1 MRYLAR
7 VMPDLVIGSRRSSP
21 GRALRAT
28 GMLVGLVI
36 TAFVVA
42 WFIYQRSVAYDVPDG
57 EPTAAPVV
65 VEQPAGAPPRLQWA
79 DASLAYLGELA
90 VLRARG
96 EPFVIGA
103 AQGRLLA
110 ARLPAMARAF
120 QPSLDEIAGR
130 GGWLSGMRLDW
141 RLRFV
146 DDGVPEPHRRALA
159 GLVRGARASG
169 VSLSYRDALR
179 DAAALDIGLPAP
191 WTAEAQTRNLTRSLT
206 LVAPQ
211 PGAAGDRLWVG
222 RAFAMPGFG
231 DGGEGASAPV
241 VSIVHPTDRQAWIGV
256 GWPGLTGVVTGM
268 NAAGLVITVHPAR
281 TREVRAT
288 RGAEPIALLARDVLE
303 QATDLDAA
311 IRLIEATPTLGAA
324 AYVIVDG
331 ARGHWA
337 IVDRGP
343 VRVGV
348 RRDPPG
354 HAVGDLLGSQAFA
367 DDPENDRQA
376 RTSATVAR
384 VARAEALIKT
394 PPADAAAVAAV
405 LRDRRSLAD
414 EGLPAGH
421 RAAIDDVAAAHVV
434 VFDPGTLQAW
444 VADGVGAGARMRG
457 FDLRHELRGE
467 GDRPIPPADLAPDPT
482 ADPGP
487 GLAVR
492 KARAELRTA
501 RQAWLRRDRARADE
515 HVARA
520 LALAPSLPEAL
531 LFAGT
536 VADGRGDRA
545 TAHKL
550 WQRWLELGPDDP
562 GIEAMV
568 RTALAP

>member
-1 MRYLAR
+1 MS
-7 VMPDLVIGSRRSSP
+7 DLVIGRRRASP
-21 GRALRAT
+21 GRALRA
-28 GMLVGLVI
+28 GGLLVGLVI

-57 EPTAAPVV
+57 EPTVAPVV
-65 VEQPAGAPPRLQWA
+65 LEQPSGAPPRLRWA
-79 DASLAYLGELA
+79 DASLAYVGELA

-96 EPFVIGA
+96 EPFAVGA

-110 ARLPAMARAF
+110 ARLPAMARAL
-120 QPSLDEIAGR
+120 QPTLDAIAGR

-146 DDGVPEPHRRALA
+146 DDGVPEAHRRALA

-179 DAAALDIGLPAP
+179 DLVALDVGLPAP

-206 LVAPQ
+206 IVAPQ
-211 PGAAGDRLWVG
+211 AGAAADRLWVG
-222 RAFAMPGFG
+222 RVLALPGLG
-231 DGGEGASAPV
+231 DGGEAASAPV
-241 VSIVHPTDRQAWIGV
+241 VSIIHATDRQAWIGV

-268 NAAGLVITVHPAR
+268 NAAGLVVTVHPTR

-288 RGAEPIALLARDVLE
+288 RGAMPIALLARDVLE
-303 QATDLDAA
+303 QATDLDSA

-331 ARGHWA
+331 TRGHWA
-337 IVDRGP
+337 VADRGP
-343 VRVGV
+343 VRFGV
-348 RRDPPG
+348 RRDPPSR
-354 HAVGDLLGSQAFA
+354 AIGDLLGSQAFA

-376 RTSATVAR
+376 RTSATVTR
-384 VARAEALIKT
+384 SARAEALVKL
-394 PPADAAAVAAV
+394 PPADAAAVAAI

-434 VFDPGTLQAW
+434 VFDPASLQMW
-444 VADGVGAGARMRG
+444 IGDGVGAGARLRG

-467 GDRPIPPADLAPDPT
+467 GDRPIPPADLAADAA
-482 ADPGP
+482 ADPGH

-492 KARAELRTA
+492 RSRAELRTA
-501 RQAWLRRDRARADE
+501 RAAWSARDRARADE

-545 TAHKL
+545 AAL
-550 WQRWLELGPDDP
+550 RAWQRWLELGADDP
-562 GIEAMV
+562 GIEAMI
-568 RTALAP
+568 RTAVTP